1 MGFNGKSLILIG
13 TILFIFQIANFFSIE
28 IITPELER
36 AQVLAAIA
44 SLIIILI
51 GFLFKQFEPLA
62 GEKAN
67 LKGENKFI
75 FDKNIPNEVID
86 ELAWGS
92 EAILTST
99 AAAAILI
106 HNDGVNI
113 LRRGITSSNEFS
125 PGDTCM
131 RSTKDMKLI
140 SLANTKFYPG
150 RDEFSDFCPEI
161 PSILVVPINAKAF
174 ILIGGWSAKCFTK
187 SDEKWINNWSK
198 KINNIFLKNNI

>member
-1 MGFNGKSLILIG
+1 MGFNGKSLISIG
-13 TILFIFQIANFFSIE
+13 VILFIFQIANFISIE
-28 IITPELER
+28 TITPELER

-62 GEKAN
+62 GEKAA
-67 LKGENKFI
+67 LKGENKFL
-75 FDKNIPNEVID
+75 FDRNMPDEVID

-113 LRRGITSSNEFS
+113 LRRGITSSNDFK
-125 PGDTCM
+125 PGETCL
-131 RSTKDMKLI
+131 RSIKDMKLI

-150 RDEFSDFCPEI
+150 RDEFFNFCAEI
-161 PSILVVPINAKAF
+161 PSILVVPINSKAF

-198 KINNIFLKNNI
+198 KINNIFSKNKI

>member
-13 TILFIFQIANFFSIE
+13 TLLFIFQIANFFSIE
-28 IITPELER
+28 TISPELER

-51 GFLFKQFEPLA
+51 GFLFKQFESLV
-62 GEKAN
+62 GEKAD
-67 LKGENKFI
+67 LRGENRFI
-75 FDKNIPNEVID
+75 FDKNIPEEVID

-113 LRRGITSSNEFS
+113 LRRGITSGNEFI
-125 PGDTCM
+125 PGETCL
-131 RSTKDMKLI
+131 RSIKDMKLI

-150 RDEFSDFCPEI
+150 RDEFFNFCADI
-161 PSILVVPINAKAF
+161 PS
-174 ILIGGWSAKCFTK
+174 ILIGGWSPKCFTK

-198 KINNIFLKNNI
+198 KINNIFSKNNI

>member
-1 MGFNGKSLILIG
+1 MGFNGRSLIFIG
-13 TILFIFQIANFFSIE
+13 TLLFIFQIANFLSIDQ
-28 IITPELER
+28 ITPELER
-36 AQVLAAIA
+36 AQVIAAIA

-51 GFLFKQFEPLA
+51 GFLFKEFEPLA
-62 GEKAN
+62 GEKVD
-67 LKGENKFI
+67 LSGENKFL
-75 FDKNIPNEVID
+75 FDKNIPDEVID

-92 EAILTST
+92 ETILTST

-113 LRRGITSSNEFS
+113 LRRGITSDNEFD
-125 PGDTCM
+125 PGETCL
-131 RSTKDMKLI
+131 RSIKDMKLI

-150 RDEFSDFCPEI
+150 RSEFFNFCADI
-161 PSILVVPINAKAF
+161 PSILVVPINSKAF

>member
-1 MGFNGKSLILIG
+1 MGFNGESLILIG

-28 IITPELER
+28 TISPELER

-51 GFLFKQFEPLA
+51 GFLFKQFDPLA
-62 GEKAN
+62 GEKAD
-67 LKGENKFI
+67 LEGENKFI
-75 FDKNIPNEVID
+75 YDKNIPNEVID

-125 PGDTCM
+125 PGETCL

-150 RDEFSDFCPEI
+150 RDEFFNFCPNI
-161 PSILVVPINAKAF
+161 PSILIVPINSKAF

-187 SDEKWINNWSK
+187 SDEKWIKNWSK
-198 KINNIFLKNNI
+198 KINNIFSKNNI